1 MGVIFIEKFSFNL
14 LSDCKVCISMHKT
27 NLGQAFNR
35 LCGRNETH
43 IANNTGHMIKV
54 TITSKVSTIVE
65 ETVEVNTKDGIKY
78 KRVLDLSTI
87 ESWMDIP
94 HGKTQKFD
102 RQGHPGDYLTIAKL
116 YDYGYVIII
125 RNYTMGVNFSYIV
138 ERDGTLSK
146 QKYGS
151 SDLFQKE

>member
-1 MGVIFIEKFSFNL
+1 
-14 LSDCKVCISMHKT
+14 
-27 NLGQAFNR
+27 
-35 LCGRNETH
+35 
-43 IANNTGHMIKV
+43 MIKV

-102 RQGHPGDYLTIAKL
+102 RQDHPGDYLTIAKL

-125 RNYTMGVNFSYIV
+125 SNYTMGVNFSYIV

-151 SDLFQKE
+151 SDLFQRE